1 MYVRVCACVGQT
13 LLSYARGFPRGPK
26 TYSSTG
32 RGEKKPK
39 RAQRLG
45 GCVRGGG
52 KRAQIC
58 SSQRVPSVPREAI
71 HERLRG
77 CLGRPSEGLCR
88 QASLSRRSL

>member
-1 MYVRVCACVGQT
+1 MYTSGSDGEPSPSCVIT
-13 LLSYARGFPRGPK
+13 DKRYAKEAHAGK
-26 TYSSTG
+26 S
-32 RGEKKPK
+32 K
-39 RAQRLG
+39 
-45 GCVRGGG
+45 GGG
-52 KRAQIC
+52 GQRAQIC